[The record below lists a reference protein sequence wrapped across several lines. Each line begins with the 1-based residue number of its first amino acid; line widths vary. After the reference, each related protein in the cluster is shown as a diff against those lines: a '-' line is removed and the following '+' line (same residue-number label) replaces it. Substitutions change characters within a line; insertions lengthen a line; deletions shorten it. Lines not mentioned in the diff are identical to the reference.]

1 MTAWTFLISSSNSLQ
16 SNLAERLESI
26 HQRIDQAANAAGRST
41 SDIELV
47 VVTKNH
53 AFELALELL
62 ALGES
67 QFGENRDQEASAKA
81 AQVSQSLSAGQL
93 APTWHF
99 VGQLQSNKVKSMLGY
114 SSVLHSLDRLSL
126 LKELEKQLLK
136 SPESTLDVF
145 IELNLTED
153 LNRGGIEPKNLIEF
167 AEQVLQ
173 VSQIRLLGVMGVAG
187 LGVEPAV
194 DLATILSSSD
204 QLKAIS
210 PDSRFIS
217 AGMSGD
223 FETAIGFGATHLRIG
238 TAITGNR

>member
-1 MTAWTFLISSSNSLQ
+1 MQ
-16 SNLAERLESI
+16 SNLAERLQSI
-26 HQRIDQAANAAGRST
+26 QQRIDGATKAVSRSR
-41 SDIELV
+41 SEIELV
-47 VVTKNH
+47 IVTKNH
-53 AFELALELL
+53 GFELALELL
-62 ALGES
+62 ALGEN

-81 AQVSQSLSAGQL
+81 AQVSQSLAPGEL

-99 VGQLQSNKVKSMLGY
+99 VGQLQTNKVKSMLTY

-126 LKELEKQLLK
+126 LKELEKQLVK
-136 SPESTLDVF
+136 TPEATLDAF
-145 IELNLTED
+145 IELNLTD
-153 LNRGGIEPKNLIEF
+153 DPNRGGIEPKNLLEF
-167 AEQVLQ
+167 AEQVLR

-194 DLATILSSSD
+194 DFATILSSSEKL
-204 QLKAIS
+204 QSIS
-210 PDSRFIS
+210 ASSKYIS

>member
-1 MTAWTFLISSSNSLQ
+1 MNSK
-16 SNLAERLESI
+16 LAERLQSI
-26 HQRIDQAANAAGRST
+26 HQRIDQAANSSARSST
-41 SDIELV
+41 DIELV

-53 AFELALELL
+53 GFELALELL
-62 ALGES
+62 ELGES
-67 QFGENRDQEASAKA
+67 QFGENRDQEASVKA
-81 AQVSQSLSAGQL
+81 SQVAQNIADGQVP
-93 APTWHF
+93 PTWHF

-136 SPESTLDVF
+136 SPEKTLDVF
-145 IELNLTED
+145 IELNLTD
-153 LNRGGIEPKNLIEF
+153 DPNRGGIEPKNLIEF

-187 LGVEPAV
+187 LGVKPAV
-194 DLATILSSSD
+194 DFATILSASE

-210 PDSRFIS
+210 PNSKYIS